1 MIDWQGGIVL
11 GVFCAGELLSL
22 PVYRL
27 LRRRFDSGPGRELAD
42 IEIWKGALERLV
54 LVGGVLLQ
62 FPHGLTVFAAL
73 KLANHLSVEQ
83 DDDRAKI

>member
-54 LVGGVLLQ
+54 LVGGGWWSS
-62 FPHGLTVFAAL
+62 FPAGWRF
-73 KLANHLSVEQ
+73 S
-83 DDDRAKI
+83 RR